1 MFSKDFLIN
10 KIPAANPGKIGLF
23 GSDYQAGKQSFIKSL
38 FDYLEKTGT
47 ETWVEKSFRDYLSR
61 TFAFTPRIDGV
72 IDGED
77 FLPDMVFSLG
87 GDGTFL
93 RTAAWVGRRNIPI
106 LGINTGRLGFLAD
119 VGVSEIN
126 ETLEEV
132 FRGDYRLEEKSLL
145 QLESSAQEQ
154 RRTALNEIAV
164 LKRDTASMISIYTYL
179 NDVFL
184 TEYLADGLLLATPT
198 GSTAY
203 NLSVNGPIIVPQ
215 SCNFVLSPVAPH
227 SLNVRPLVIPED
239 YTIRLQV
246 ESRNRNFLVSLD
258 GRSEVFPSGSEFR
271 IQKADFTIKVVKRF
285 NQNFYDTLR
294 KKLLWGTDARKHPTG

>member
-1 MFSKDFLIN
+1 MKVGI
-10 KIPAANPGKIGLF
+10 F
-23 GSDYQAGKQSFIKSL
+23 GSDYQAGKQNYIQCL
-38 FDYLEKTGT
+38 FDYLRKMKAEVY
-47 ETWVEKSFRDYLSR
+47 VEKKFRNYLSKI
-61 TFAFTPRIDGV
+61 FVFTPQIEG
-72 IDGED
+72 IIEQEN
-77 FLPDMVFSLG
+77 FPLDMVFSLG

-93 RTAAWVGRRNIPI
+93 RTAAWVGRQNIPV

-119 VGVSEIN
+119 ISVSEIN
-126 ETLEEV
+126 ETLEEL

-145 QLESSAQEQ
+145 QLKSSVQSHGQ
-154 RRTALNEIAV
+154 RNSALNEIAI
-164 LKRDTASMISIYTYL
+164 LKRDTSSMITIQTYL

-239 YTIRLQV
+239 YKIRLWV
-246 ESRNRNFLVSLD
+246 ESRNRNFLVALD
-258 GRSEVFPSGSEFR
+258 GRSEVFPSGSEFQ
-271 IQKADFTIKVVKRF
+271 IQKADFTIKVIKRF
-285 NQNFYDTLR
+285 NRNFYETLR
-294 KKLLWGTDARKHPTG
+294 KKLLWGTDVREYNTDDR